1 MSSAR
6 AEPQTRTERSST
18 ARFVGHLQ
26 SQQGMKLDMS
36 EHVKNRQ
43 DPAAFQCWHPDGR
56 PFTDADYEKANLPV
70 PTLEQLA
77 HWAETERWIADL
89 KRLHD
94 VD

>member
-1 MSSAR
+1 
-6 AEPQTRTERSST
+6 
-18 ARFVGHLQ
+18 
-26 SQQGMKLDMS
+26 MS

-70 PTLEQLA
+70 PTREQLA

-89 KRLHD
+89 KRELD
-94 VD
+94 TD